1 MRRRFVRL
9 VRAGGSLAEPTEEF
23 PVKYTGHVV
32 RPVRVREQGNNRAD
46 FRGVLIRWRTA
57 CKQPYWICLIDCT
70 LNGGDKVLV
79 AYARRVDVIQGT
91 GPLRTGGASSV
102 GEGHGT
108 TEMTVTSP
116 HSSDPDRP

>member
-1 MRRRFVRL
+1 
-9 VRAGGSLAEPTEEF
+9 
-23 PVKYTGHVV
+23 VKHTGHVV
-32 RPVRVREQGNNRAD
+32 RPVRVREQGNDRTD
-46 FRGVLIRWRTA
+46 FRGVLIRWRTN

-79 AYARRVDVIQGT
+79 AYVHRVDAIQDT
-91 GPLRTGGASSV
+91 GSLRTGGAPSV